1 MSKADR
7 EDAIRRI
14 VVALDASP
22 HSLAALRTAAELAA
36 RLNAELLGIYVQDIN
51 LLRVAELPFSRE
63 ITIYSAAPR
72 EIDRRQMEQ
81 QLRSQARQARHALAE
96 IAREAHVDWSF
107 VIARG
112 LIETELLS
120 FAQESD
126 LFLLGKSG
134 WSRRRRLGST
144 ARVIVRRAPT
154 MTMIVQHDVHLA
166 APVGV
171 IYDGTALARKALIAA
186 TRVLRRQEGFLVI
199 IILAET
205 VDQARKYQREISGWV
220 RQQNLHIHYRWLVGM
235 KVSRLLELIRSE
247 HCGAL
252 VVPAE
257 LEEWDG
263 EELNKL
269 VDQME
274 CPVLL
279 VR

>member
-1 MSKADR
+1 MNKADR

-22 HSLAALRTAAELAA
+22 HSLAALRTAAKLAA
-36 RLNAELLGIYVQDIN
+36 RFNAELLGIYVQDIN

-72 EIDRRQMEQ
+72 EIDRKQMEQ
-81 QLRSQARQARHALAE
+81 QLRSQARQARRALAE

-112 LIETELLS
+112 FIETELLS

-134 WSRRRRLGST
+134 WSRRSRLGST
-144 ARVIVRRAPT
+144 ARVIIRRAPK

-205 VDQARKYQREISGWV
+205 VDLARKYQREISGWV
-220 RQQNLHIHYRWLVGM
+220 HQQNLHVHYRWLVGM
-235 KVSRLLELIRSE
+235 KVSRLLELIRAE

>member
-1 MSKADR
+1 MNKADR
-7 EDAIRRI
+7 EGAIRRI

-36 RLNAELLGIYVQDIN
+36 RLDAELLGIYVQDIN

-72 EIDRRQMEQ
+72 ELDRRQMEQ
-81 QLRSQARQARHALAE
+81 QLRSQARQAKRALAE
-96 IAREAHVDWSF
+96 VARKNNLTWSF

-112 LIETELLS
+112 LIETELLT

-134 WSRRRRLGST
+134 WSRRSHLGST
-144 ARVIVRRAPT
+144 ARVIVRRAPK
-154 MTMIVQHDVHLA
+154 MTMIVQHGIHLGP
-166 APVGV
+166 PVGV
-171 IYDGTALARKALIAA
+171 IYDGTPLARKALVAA
-186 TRVLRRQEGFLVI
+186 TNMLHRQEGFLAI
-199 IILAET
+199 IILAESA
-205 VDQARKYQREISGWV
+205 DLARKYQREISGWV
-220 RQQNLHIHYRWLVGM
+220 GQQNLHVHYRWLVGM

-247 HCGAL
+247 QCGAL
-252 VVPAE
+252 VIPAE

-263 EELNKL
+263 EELNEL